1 MATDVK
7 TLTALVVILNGA
19 LVALAGMVT
28 FKGTCAAAL
37 LLGRLTAAPPL
48 GAALL
53 SVTLPVEPCP
63 PVTAAGFALADRN
76 GTAWL
81 TVRVAV
87 SVSVAPLG
95 SFTNCVMVCVP
106 SAAVVV
112 FHGFAPHVG

>member
-1 MATDVK
+1 
-7 TLTALVVILNGA
+7 
-19 LVALAGMVT
+19 MVT

-37 LLGRLTAAPPL
+37 LLERLTTAPPL
-48 GAALL
+48 GATLL

-63 PVTAAGFALADRN
+63 AVTVAGFVLTDRN
-76 GTAWL
+76 GKEL
-81 TVRVAV
+81 LIEKVAV
-87 SVSVAPLG
+87 SVSVTPLD